1 MNEGVFQRE
10 DSTAG
15 REETRGLADALVAL
29 GEGRAAVDLIRRE
42 VNVARSSLPTTS
54 LTLLRLLSQYA
65 GVLESTDALAEAE
78 FIRAETLEIVVSAEI
93 TTRDAVDAFLKYG
106 LLLCKMHHYDG
117 AIARLKEAVRRTQE
131 LEDIGTL
138 HRQIILAQAWRSQAQ
153 AFEALGEF
161 SEASNALDVLMNVKR
176 HIRFIVFSPSGG
188 R

>member
-1 MNEGVFQRE
+1 
-10 DSTAG
+10 
-15 REETRGLADALVAL
+15 
-29 GEGRAAVDLIRRE
+29 
-42 VNVARSSLPTTS
+42 
-54 LTLLRLLSQYA
+54 
-65 GVLESTDALAEAE
+65 
-78 FIRAETLEIVVSAEI
+78 
-93 TTRDAVDAFLKYG
+93 
-106 LLLCKMHHYDG
+106 MHHYDG
-117 AIARLKEAVRRTQE
+117 AIARLKEAVRRTEE